1 MATAAPGAGRRV
13 AVPVAATLQS
23 IAEGMAHLVR
33 RSLDSSHLYRWLRRI
48 WRERFTARG
57 RFVLVLCT
65 LVGFAGLD
73 TRVALVYQIF
83 AFAVGP
89 LVVAALL
96 ALRPSPRVV
105 LLGALPRRLT
115 AGRPVSLGIRVET
128 GDPRESGPLVVS
140 WPGPDRFG
148 RGVSIEPVD
157 SFVDCAPGRPAHLRL
172 EVTAARRGRYVVP
185 GLGVSG
191 TDPLGLV
198 ARRRSYHQPAHAV
211 LAYPRFF
218 HIERLPLPV
227 GRRYQPGGIPLA
239 SSLGDV
245 NEFVSTREYREG
257 DPLRKIHWRSW
268 ARRGVPVVKEY
279 QEEYFSRI
287 ALVLDTF
294 LPRRPRPSERSA
306 FEAAV
311 STLASVADHF
321 SRSENVVDIFAAG
334 PDIYQVSAGRS
345 LAYLENVL
353 DVLACLE
360 PCHEPPF
367 ERVGPHLHE
376 RLGGLTTVVAV
387 VLDWDDERQAF
398 LRDLRDLGVAVRTFV
413 VHAGPTRRPW
423 EQAAP
428 TLGEIT
434 QLEPGEVERRITME
448 ARE

>member
-1 MATAAPGAGRRV
+1 MATAAPDAARGAAASV
-13 AVPVAATLQS
+13 AVVLESMVQGLASLFR
-23 IAEGMAHLVR
+23 L
-33 RSLDSSHLYRWLRRI
+33 SLDSSYLFRKVRRI

-57 RFVLVLCT
+57 RFVFVLCAG
-65 LVGFAGLD
+65 VGFAGLD
-73 TRVALVYQIF
+73 TREALVYQLF

-89 LVVAALL
+89 LVVAWLL
-96 ALRPSPRVV
+96 ALRRAPRVR
-105 LLGALPRRLT
+105 LMGSLPRRLT
-115 AGRPVSLGIRVET
+115 TGRPVTVGVRVEASAA
-128 GDPRESGPLVVS
+128 GESGPLVVS
-140 WPGPDRFG
+140 WTGPDRFG

-157 SFVDCAPGRPAHLRL
+157 SFVDCAPGRPGHARL
-172 EVTAARRGRYVVP
+172 EMTAERRGRYVVP
-185 GLGVSG
+185 GLGVSR
-191 TDPLGLV
+191 TDPLGLL
-198 ARRRSYHQPAHAV
+198 ATRRAFRQPAQAV

-239 SSLGDV
+239 SSLGDM

-294 LPRRPRPSERSA
+294 LPRRPRPGERRA

-311 STLASVADHF
+311 SVLASVADHF

-353 DVLACLE
+353 DVLACLD

-376 RLGGLTTVVAV
+376 RLGGLTTVLAV

-398 LRDLRDLGVAVRTFV
+398 LQGLRDLGVAVRVFV
-413 VHAGPTRRPW
+413 VHAGPTRNRW
-423 EQAAP
+423 DEAARV
-428 TLGEIT
+428 LGEIT
-434 QLEPGEVERRITME
+434 RLEPEEVERRIAME
-448 ARE
+448 EGA

>member
-1 MATAAPGAGRRV
+1 
-13 AVPVAATLQS
+13 
-23 IAEGMAHLVR
+23 
-33 RSLDSSHLYRWLRRI
+33 
-48 WRERFTARG
+48 
-57 RFVLVLCT
+57 
-65 LVGFAGLD
+65 
-73 TRVALVYQIF
+73 
-83 AFAVGP
+83 
-89 LVVAALL
+89 
-96 ALRPSPRVV
+96 
-105 LLGALPRRLT
+105 
-115 AGRPVSLGIRVET
+115 
-128 GDPRESGPLVVS
+128 
-140 WPGPDRFG
+140 
-148 RGVSIEPVD
+148 VSIEPVD
-157 SFVDCAPGRPAHLRL
+157 SFVDCVPGRPGHVRL
-172 EVTAARRGRYVVP
+172 EMTAERRGRYVVP
-185 GLGVSG
+185 GLGVSR
-191 TDPLGLV
+191 TDPLGLL
-198 ARRRSYHQPAHAV
+198 ATRRAFRQPAQAV

-239 SSLGDV
+239 SSLGDM

-294 LPRRPRPSERSA
+294 LPRRPRPGERRA

-311 STLASVADHF
+311 SVLASVADHF

-353 DVLACLE
+353 DVLACLD

-376 RLGGLTTVVAV
+376 RLGGLTTVLAV

-398 LRDLRDLGVAVRTFV
+398 LQGLRDLGVAVRVFV
-413 VHAGPTRRPW
+413 VHAGPTRHRW
-423 EQAAP
+423 DEAARV
-428 TLGEIT
+428 LGEIT
-434 QLEPGEVERRITME
+434 RLEPEEVERRIAME
-448 ARE
+448 EGA

>member
-1 MATAAPGAGRRV
+1 MATAAPGAGRGPVGSV
-13 AVPVAATLQS
+13 AGVLES
-23 IAEGMAHLVR
+23 MAQGLADLYR
-33 RSLDSSHLYRWLRRI
+33 RSLDASHLYRKVRRI

-57 RFVLVLCT
+57 RFLLVLCG

-73 TRVALVYQIF
+73 TREALVYQLF

-89 LVVAALL
+89 LVVAGLL
-96 ALRPSPRVV
+96 ALRRAPRVRLV
-105 LLGALPRRLT
+105 GGLPRRLT
-115 AGRPVSLGIRVET
+115 AGRPVTVGVRVET
-128 GDPRESGPLVVS
+128 GVGGESGPLVVS
-140 WPGPDRFG
+140 WPGPDRFA
-148 RGVSIEPVD
+148 RGVSVAPVD
-157 SFVDCAPGRPAHLRL
+157 SFVDCAPGRAGHARL
-172 EVTAARRGRYVVP
+172 EMTAVQRGRYVVP

-191 TDPLGLV
+191 TDPLGLL
-198 ARRRSYHQPAHAV
+198 ATRRSFRQPAQAM

-239 SSLGDV
+239 SSLGDM

-268 ARRGVPVVKEY
+268 ARRGFPVVKEY

-294 LPRRPRPSERSA
+294 LPRRPGPEERRA

-311 STLASVADHF
+311 SVLASIADHF

-387 VLDWDDERQAF
+387 VLGWDDERQAF
-398 LRDLRDLGVAVRTFV
+398 LQRLRDLGVAVRCFV
-413 VHAGPTRRPW
+413 VPAGPTRRPW
-423 EQAAP
+423 DEAAR

-434 QLEPGEVERRITME
+434 LLEPKEVERRIAME
-448 ARE
+448 EGA

>member
-1 MATAAPGAGRRV
+1 MATAAPGAVRGAAASV
-13 AVPVAATLQS
+13 AVLLESMVQGLAKLFR
-23 IAEGMAHLVR
+23 L
-33 RSLDSSHLYRWLRRI
+33 SLDSSYLLRKVRRI

-57 RFVLVLCT
+57 RFLFVLCA

-73 TRVALVYQIF
+73 TREALVYQLF

-89 LVVAALL
+89 LVVAGVL
-96 ALRPSPRVV
+96 ALRRAPRVHLV
-105 LLGALPRRLT
+105 GSLPRRIT
-115 AGRPVSLGIRVET
+115 TGRPVTVGVRVEASAA
-128 GDPRESGPLVVS
+128 GENGPLVVS
-140 WPGPDRFG
+140 WTGPDRFG

-157 SFVDCAPGRPAHLRL
+157 SFLDCAPGRPGHARL
-172 EVTAARRGRYVVP
+172 EMTAVQRGRYVVP
-185 GLGVSG
+185 GLGVSR
-191 TDPLGLV
+191 TDPLGLL
-198 ARRRSYHQPAHAV
+198 ATRRSFRQPPQAV

-239 SSLGDV
+239 SSLGDM

-268 ARRGVPVVKEY
+268 ARRGAPVVKEY
-279 QEEYFSRI
+279 QQEYFSRI

-294 LPRRPRPSERSA
+294 LPRRPRPGERRA

-311 STLASVADHF
+311 SVLASVADHF

-353 DVLACLE
+353 DVLACLD

-398 LRDLRDLGVAVRTFV
+398 LQGLRDLGVAVEVFV
-413 VHAGPTRRPW
+413 VHAGPTRQRW
-423 EQAAP
+423 DEAARA
-428 TLGEIT
+428 LGEIT
-434 QLEPGEVERRITME
+434 QLDPEEVERRIAME
-448 ARE
+448 EGA

>member
-1 MATAAPGAGRRV
+1 MATAAPVAGRSAAASV
-13 AVPVAATLQS
+13 AVVLES
-23 IAEGMAHLVR
+23 MAQRLVGLFR
-33 RSLDSSHLYRWLRRI
+33 LSLDSSYLLRKVRRI
-48 WRERFTARG
+48 SRERFTARG
-57 RFVLVLCT
+57 RFLFVLCA

-73 TRVALVYQIF
+73 TREALVYQLF

-89 LVVAALL
+89 LVIAGLL
-96 ALRPSPRVV
+96 ALRRAPRVH
-105 LLGALPRRLT
+105 LIGRLPRRLT
-115 AGRPVSLGIRVET
+115 TGRPVAVGVRVET
-128 GDPRESGPLVVS
+128 SEGGESGPLVVS
-140 WPGPDRFG
+140 WAGPNHRG

-157 SFVDCAPGRPAHLRL
+157 SFVDCAPGRPGHVRL
-172 EVTAARRGRYVVP
+172 EMSAVQRGRYVVP
-185 GLGVSG
+185 GLGVSR
-191 TDPLGLV
+191 TDPLGLF
-198 ARRRSYHQPAHAV
+198 ATRPAFPPPAQAV
-211 LAYPRFF
+211 LAYPPFF
-218 HIERLPLPV
+218 HLERLPLPV

-239 SSLGDV
+239 SSLGDM

-294 LPRRPRPSERSA
+294 LPHRPRRDERRA
-306 FEAAV
+306 FEAAISV
-311 STLASVADHF
+311 LASVADHF
-321 SRSENVVDIFAAG
+321 SRGENVVDIFAAG

-353 DVLACLE
+353 DVLACLD

-398 LRDLRDLGVAVRTFV
+398 LQGLRALGVAVQVFV
-413 VHAGPTRRPW
+413 VHAGRTRNRW
-423 EQAAP
+423 DEAAR

-434 QLEPGEVERRITME
+434 QLEPEEVERRIALE
-448 ARE
+448 EGA

>member
-1 MATAAPGAGRRV
+1 MATAAPSAGRGM
-13 AVPVAATLQS
+13 AAPVAATLQA

-33 RSLDSSHLYRWLRRI
+33 RSLDSSHLYRWLRRS
-48 WRERFTARG
+48 WRERLTARG
-57 RFVLVLCT
+57 RFLLVLCA

-73 TRVALVYQIF
+73 TREALVYQLF

-96 ALRPSPRVV
+96 SLRPAPRVALV
-105 LLGALPRRLT
+105 GALPRRLT
-115 AGRPVSLGIRVET
+115 AGRPVTVGVRVEN
-128 GDPRESGPLVVS
+128 GAPGESGPLVVS
-140 WPGPDRFG
+140 WPGPDRLG
-148 RGVSIEPVD
+148 RGMSIEPVD
-157 SFVDCAPGRPAHLRL
+157 CFVDCAPGRPAHPRL
-172 EVTAARRGRYVVP
+172 ELTAARRGRYVVP

-198 ARRRSYHQPAHAV
+198 ATRRSSHQTAHAV

-294 LPRRPRPSERSA
+294 LPRRPRPSEGGA

-311 STLASVADHF
+311 SVLASIADHF
-321 SRSENVVDIFAAG
+321 SRTENVVDIFAAG

-360 PCHEPPF
+360 PCRDPPF

-376 RLGGLTTVVAV
+376 RLGGLATVVAV

-413 VHAGPTRRPW
+413 VHAGPTRLPW
-423 EQAAP
+423 ERAAP

-434 QLEPGEVERRITME
+434 QLEPGEVERRIAME
-448 ARE
+448 ASE